1 QPYRI
6 RGHKIYTSA
15 SIGVALYPL
24 DSADRDTMLRNADA
38 AMYRAK
44 ELGGNCF
51 CYYTYDMNDRARR
64 RLELEKNLRKAISNN
79 ELCMYYQPQVDSD
92 TNTVIGVEALLRW
105 RHPEYGL
112 LSPSKFLSIADD
124 SGLIFSI
131 GHWAFITACNDLIR
145 WHQSGYDN
153 LRLSINMSSR
163 QFVQE
168 GIIENISQVLDST
181 RLNANHVCV
190 EITEEVAMKNISG
203 TIETLNQLK
212 ALGLRTAIDDFGA
225 GHSSMNL
232 LHKLPIDALN
242 IDRSFIMRIADRE
255 QDGNTAKG
263 IIALAH
269 SLGLKVVAEGV
280 ETKTQAQF
288 LKRHRCDVLQGYYYS
303 PPVPVDEID
312 KYFQHYLPKSSL
324 KDAVV
329 DQA

>member
-1 QPYRI
+1 
-6 RGHKIYTSA
+6 
-15 SIGVALYPL
+15 
-24 DSADRDTMLRNADA
+24 
-38 AMYRAK
+38 MYRAK

-79 ELCMYYQPQVDSD
+79 ELCMYYQPQIDSD
-92 TNTVIGVEALLRW
+92 SNLVIGVEALLRW
-105 RHPEYGL
+105 KHPEFGL
-112 LSPSKFLSIADD
+112 LPPSKFMAIADD

-131 GHWAFITACNDLIR
+131 GHWAFITACNELLR
-145 WHQSGYDN
+145 WHQSGYEDF
-153 LRLSINMSSR
+153 RLSINMSSR

-168 GIIENISQVLDST
+168 GIIGNISQVLRST
-181 RLNANHVCV
+181 RLNPNRICV

-203 TIETLNQLK
+203 AIETMNQLRS
-212 ALGLRTAIDDFGA
+212 LGLRTAIDDFGA

-232 LHKLPIDALN
+232 LQKLPIDSLN

-280 ETKTQAQF
+280 ETKAQAEF
-288 LKRHRCDVLQGYYYS
+288 LRRHRCDVLQGYYFS
-303 PPVPVDEID
+303 PPVPADEID
-312 KYFQHYLPKSSL
+312 DFLQQNLPKNPL
-324 KDAVV
+324 RNAILE
-329 DQA
+329 

>member
-1 QPYRI
+1 
-6 RGHKIYTSA
+6 
-15 SIGVALYPL
+15 
-24 DSADRDTMLRNADA
+24 
-38 AMYRAK
+38 
-44 ELGGNCF
+44 
-51 CYYTYDMNDRARR
+51 
-64 RLELEKNLRKAISNN
+64 
-79 ELCMYYQPQVDSD
+79 MYYQPQIDSD
-92 TNTVIGVEALLRW
+92 TNMVIGVEALLRW
-105 RHPEYGL
+105 QHPEYGL
-112 LSPSKFLSIADD
+112 LSPAKFLSIADD
-124 SGLIFSI
+124 SGLIISI
-131 GHWAFITACNDLIR
+131 GHWAFITACNDLLR
-145 WHQSGYDN
+145 WHQSGYDE

-168 GIIENISQVLDST
+168 GIIENISQMLYST
-181 RLNANHVCV
+181 RLNPNRICV

-203 TIETLNQLK
+203 TIETMNQLK
-212 ALGLRTAIDDFGA
+212 SLGLRTAIDDFGA

-232 LHKLPIDALN
+232 LQKLPIDSLN

-312 KYFQHYLPKSSL
+312 KFLQHYLPKSPL
-324 KDAVV
+324 KNAIV